1 MTQYLLDTNILL
13 RASDPNSSS
22 YPLIMNVVDM
32 IIRQGGECLI
42 TSQILIEFWV
52 VATRPKDVNGLG
64 WTTQKTQQ
72 EINQILSQFSLLEE
86 SPDIFPLW
94 FQLVTIYNIK
104 GKRTHDIRLLA
115 VMKASNITH
124 LLTFNPD
131 DFIPI
136 PNITIVHPQDL
147 INSQ

>member
-64 WTTQKTQQ
+64 WTTQKTQH
-72 EINQILSQFSLLEE
+72 EINQILSQF
-86 SPDIFPLW
+86 F
-94 FQLVTIYNIK
+94 Y
-104 GKRTHDIRLLA
+104 
-115 VMKASNITH
+115 
-124 LLTFNPD
+124 
-131 DFIPI
+131 
-136 PNITIVHPQDL
+136 
-147 INSQ
+147 